1 MVNVD
6 FQLKSEQIVD
16 IQKTRYNF
24 IYRFYL
30 FVCYGQFNQ
39 LDNCMVQNGLRG
51 LPKYF
56 INFKD
61 KFS

>member
-30 FVCYGQFNQ
+30 FVWYRQFNQ
-39 LDNCMVQNGLRG
+39 LDNCMVHNGLRG